1 MFLVLILIWLEYKF
15 FDINLFK
22 YRGNISLA
30 KLCDLYEKLIWIV
43 FLKPHD
49 QRYAKLKQL
58 YTFLL
63 KRKGLKNSFRIWL
76 KIIWEVLDY
85 FMFGV
90 IFKIIV
96 RLAFIVIL
104 VILMYLSLDYLH
116 KHGLF

>member
-22 YRGNISLA
+22 YRGDISLA

-43 FLKPHD
+43 FLKPHN

-58 YTFLL
+58 YFFLL
-63 KRKGLKNSFRIWL
+63 KRKELKDGFVVWL
-76 KIIWEVLDY
+76 EIIWELLDY

-96 RLAFIVIL
+96 RLAFIVVL
-104 VILMYLSLDYLH
+104 VILIYLFLDYLH